1 MNHYTAADID
11 NRFTMRLHS
20 RQLLLPLA
28 IALLIAGGV
37 PGAFAKSP
45 AKEVAGKANHKVPSR
60 VAAGGLSLDAV
71 VAQMEKRYDARVVRA
86 ETRHDRGRTIY
97 VLRLLN
103 ADGKVWTVQV
113 DADSGA
119 VL

>member
-1 MNHYTAADID
+1 MPSP
-11 NRFTMRLHS
+11 RLRPAS
-20 RQLLLPLA
+20 R
-28 IALLIAGGV
+28 IGDG
-37 PGAFAKSP
+37 F
-45 AKEVAGKANHKVPSR
+45 
-60 VAAGGLSLDAV
+60 V
-71 VAQMEKRYDARVVRA
+71 VAQMEKRYSARVVRA
-86 ETRHDRGRTIY
+86 ETRHDNGRTIY

>member
-1 MNHYTAADID
+1 
-11 NRFTMRLHS
+11 MRLFTRHF
-20 RQLLLPLA
+20 LPPLA
-28 IALLIAGGV
+28 IALLIAGGA
-37 PGAFAKSP
+37 PGAFAKTP
-45 AKEVAGKANHKVPSR
+45 AAQASGKGKHKVEARYVDS
-60 VAAGGLSLDAV
+60 GLSLDAV
-71 VAQMEKRYDARVVRA
+71 VAQMEKRYSARVVRA
-86 ETRHDRGRTIY
+86 ETRHDKGRTIY

>member
-1 MNHYTAADID
+1 
-11 NRFTMRLHS
+11 MRLHS
-20 RQLLLPLA
+20 RHLLLPLA
-28 IALLIAGGV
+28 IAVLIASGA
-37 PGAFAKSP
+37 PDAFAKSP
-45 AKEVAGKANHKVPSR
+45 AGKAVVKANHKVETR
-60 VAAGGLSLDAV
+60 VVAGGLSLDAV
-71 VAQMEKRYDARVVRA
+71 VAQMEKRYNARVVRA
-86 ETRHDRGRTIY
+86 ETRHDGGRTIY

>member
-1 MNHYTAADID
+1 M
-11 NRFTMRLHS
+11 RFHTRHVLP
-20 RQLLLPLA
+20 PLA
-28 IALLIAGGV
+28 IALLIAGGA
-37 PGAFAKSP
+37 PTAFAKTP
-45 AKEVAGKANHKVPSR
+45 TAQAAGKAKHKVESR
-60 VAAGGLSLDAV
+60 YAAGGLSLDAV
-71 VAQMEKRYDARVVRA
+71 VAQMEKRYNARVVRA
-86 ETRHDRGRTIY
+86 ETRHDNGRTIY

>member
-1 MNHYTAADID
+1 
-11 NRFTMRLHS
+11 
-20 RQLLLPLA
+20 
-28 IALLIAGGV
+28 
-37 PGAFAKSP
+37 
-45 AKEVAGKANHKVPSR
+45 
-60 VAAGGLSLDAV
+60 
-71 VAQMEKRYDARVVRA
+71 VRA